1 MNSLKKFSGLALA
14 FLLTMGF
21 LSGNALASEIDLKI
35 PSLDVGYNIFGHA
48 ITGSQIL
55 FYGMWI
61 CVLGMIFGFWEF
73 IKIKKMPAHKSMLA
87 VSHTIYETCKTYM
100 KQQAKLLVILEL
112 FIAACIFYYFF
123 YLNAT
128 PLPKVMTVLMWSIL
142 GILGSE

>member
-73 IKIKKMPAHKSMLA
+73 IKNKKAGTQINACSFAHHLRNLQNL
-87 VSHTIYETCKTYM
+87 YEAAGQTVGHFGTVYCRVHF
-100 KQQAKLLVILEL
+100 LLLL
-112 FIAACIFYYFF
+112 
-123 YLNAT
+123 L
-128 PLPKVMTVLMWSIL
+128 S
-142 GILGSE
+142 

>member
-73 IKIKKMPAHKSMLA
+73 IKIKKCR
-87 VSHTIYETCKTYM
+87 HTNQCLQFRTLFTKP
-100 KQQAKLLVILEL
+100 AKLI
-112 FIAACIFYYFF
+112 
-123 YLNAT
+123 
-128 PLPKVMTVLMWSIL
+128 
-142 GILGSE
+142 